1 MSRIFFRLC
10 LAGALLL
17 PASGYAAFEQCRA
30 FFAQDTPPAVT
41 VPVPGKLRDLCFDA
55 FAVLHSGQAKTPVFV
70 AERLTRAHLADALG
84 EKRTDRFYE
93 DARVPAAERA
103 RLADYSRSGL
113 DRGHMAPA
121 ADMPTAAAMAQSFA
135 LSNMVP
141 QFPQNNRKAWAGIES
156 ATRKYAKRAKGE
168 VFVISGPVYSG
179 QVRAIGPGKVWVPT
193 YLYKLVYDASNNRA
207 WAYWLENTDEARVG
221 APISYEELVR
231 RTGTE
236 FLPGRH
242 PRS

>member
-1 MSRIFFRLC
+1 M
-10 LAGALLL
+10 
-17 PASGYAAFEQCRA
+17 
-30 FFAQDTPPAVT
+30 
-41 VPVPGKLRDLCFDA
+41 
-55 FAVLHSGQAKTPVFV
+55 HSGQAKTPVFV
-70 AERLTRAHLADALG
+70 AERLTPAHLADALG
-84 EKRTDRFYE
+84 ERRADRFYE

-141 QFPQNNRKAWAGIES
+141 QYPQNNRKAWAAIES
-156 ATRKYAKRAKGE
+156 ATRKYARRAKGA

-179 QVRAIGPGKVWVPT
+179 QVKAIGTGKVWVPA
-193 YLYKLVYDASNNRA
+193 YLYKLVYDASSNRA

-221 APISYEELVR
+221 PPISYEELVR
-231 RTGTE
+231 RTGTD
-236 FLPGRH
+236 FLPGQR
-242 PRS
+242 PQS